1 MKQLN
6 VKPQKKMNKGQAG
19 FTMLEMMI
27 VMAVI
32 AALIGIGVSLY
43 DKQVTKAK
51 ITDASAFVERGFLIA
66 ITGCQMK
73 YRSYTK
79 SGDEC
84 SHASGVLTSKL
95 AVEGLDVLT
104 PWDTNWS
111 STVTSGGAVV
121 ITYPLGTGNDDA
133 AGDLAVTLDNSKLK
147 HVVSASATGSTVTVN
162 VKAP

>member
-1 MKQLN
+1 MKQL
-6 VKPQKKMNKGQAG
+6 VAKPQHKAGKRQAG

-51 ITDASAFVERGFLIA
+51 ITDASAFVERSFIIA

-73 YRSYTK
+73 YRSYST
-79 SGDEC
+79 C
-84 SHASGVLTSKL
+84 SHTAGNVSSALSK
-95 AVEGLDVLT
+95 EGLDVLT
-104 PWDTNWS
+104 PWDSNWS
-111 STVTSGGAVV
+111 STVSGSTMT
-121 ITYPLGTGNDDA
+121 ITYPLGAGNEDA
-133 AGDLAVTLDNSKLK
+133 ATDLQITLDNSKLK
-147 HVVSASATGSTVTVN
+147 HVVSATVSGTTVTVN